1 MKKIIALTAFT
12 LIAALYFGSCDLLAE
27 KYNPRE
33 RMEAFI
39 EDANNGRWLDLKQ
52 HTHPDA
58 TQYSQAGAASFWSNE
73 FISSYLPLSSPS
85 ITGATATFENSNGD
99 TTYTATLAEDEED
112 NYKILDIYNDT
123 AGSYV
128 FE

>member
-1 MKKIIALTAFT
+1 MKKILALAAFT

-27 KYNPRE
+27 KYTPRE

-52 HTHPDA
+52 HTHPEADRYNTMPPSNWSDEFGGVHSPIGSLSVSGTTA
-58 TQYSQAGAASFWSNE
+58 IFEAADNPE
-73 FISSYLPLSSPS
+73 
-85 ITGATATFENSNGD
+85 
-99 TTYTATLAEDEED
+99 YTATLQEDDKD
-112 NYKILDIYNDT
+112 NYKIRRIERISPT
-123 AGSYV
+123 SFPV

>member
-1 MKKIIALTAFT
+1 MKKILALAAFT

-27 KYNPRE
+27 KYTPRE

-52 HTHPDA
+52 HTHSDA
-58 TQYSQAGAASFWSNE
+58 DNYSQANSDFWKFLSNY
-73 FISSYLPLSSPS
+73 IPLTNLSVNG
-85 ITGATATFENSNGD
+85 TTATFNGSG
-99 TTYTATLAEDEED
+99 TSFTATLAEDEED
-112 NYKILDIYNDT
+112 NYKILDIYDVG
-123 AGSYV
+123 ASDYV

>member
-1 MKKIIALTAFT
+1 MKKIFALAAFT

-27 KYNPRE
+27 KYTPRE

-39 EDANNGRWLDLKQ
+39 EDANVSAWGDLKE

-58 TQYSQAGAASFWSNE
+58 DNYGQANSGFWETRLQS
-73 FISSYLPLSSPS
+73 FISLKNLSVSG
-85 ITGATATFENSNGD
+85 TTATFTNSANSVD
-99 TTYTATLAEDEED
+99 FTATLAEDEED

-123 AGSYV
+123 DGSYI

>member
-1 MKKIIALTAFT
+1 MKKILALAAFT

-27 KYNPRE
+27 KYTPRE

-39 EDANNGRWLDLKQ
+39 EDANAGRWLDLKQ

-58 TQYSQAGAASFWSNE
+58 SAVNAANPEFWQTFLKAGSTGSLSVTGTSGYFT
-73 FISSYLPLSSPS
+73 SSSVDYK
-85 ITGATATFENSNGD
+85 
-99 TTYTATLAEDEED
+99 ATLEEDEED
-112 NYKILDIYNDT
+112 NYKIRRIIRTSDSHI
-123 AGSYV
+123 V